1 MRYHLKRF
9 FFTAVLLCMGGSA
22 VSQEQPSLRDRAEEL
37 YRRYEY
43 ANAARLYTK
52 LVDTRKPRLEDL
64 ERLAACY
71 VEMNDYES
79 AENWY
84 ARVVDMEGS
93 TAGNR
98 LLYGDVLKANGKY
111 REAKRQ
117 LLAYAEETGDAD
129 AVSIAIAG
137 CDSAIVWMAAPT
149 VHRLR
154 NEAGVNTSLSEFSAF
169 PVGGDVYYAGEPDGA
184 MRGMDRYG

>member
-1 MRYHLKRF
+1 
-9 FFTAVLLCMGGSA
+9 
-22 VSQEQPSLRDRAEEL
+22 
-37 YRRYEY
+37 
-43 ANAARLYTK
+43 
-52 LVDTRKPRLEDL
+52 
-64 ERLAACY
+64 
-71 VEMNDYES
+71 
-79 AENWY
+79 
-84 ARVVDMEGS
+84 
-93 TAGNR
+93 
-98 LLYGDVLKANGKY
+98 KY

-169 PVGGDVYYAGEPDGA
+169 PAGGDVYYAGEPDGA
-184 MRGMDRYG
+184 MRGMDRYGWTGNSFLRVYTAGRAGNNGLSDPVIATEDINNGAYHVGPVAAAPSGDTLYVTRTYAGKGGERSKEGHRRYRTNRL